1 MPNRSNVIGTWL
13 TMDTQDFVTGAHE
26 AVEAMN
32 NLRREF
38 EASQDGGRRW
48 EKSIQGVEHRM
59 QYLNK
64 QIEVQRRLQE
74 VYRKQVNE
82 LSKDEEKNASS
93 IASKNKGIDNA
104 QIKIN
109 KYADQLERCRGI
121 LERLTAEE
129 REANSALGKLRATIN
144 QQEHDLAELVVQW
157 KNAVLQYGKG
167 SKEALE
173 LEDRIE
179 SLNKDLRQNR
189 SMLAQI
195 DGTADAMTATVDR
208 LGKGFTVLKGVLSN
222 LATDALYRLFAM
234 MKDGFESAMEWE
246 SSFTG
251 VTRTVEGTPAQM
263 TALEQSLLGLGT
275 NVATPL
281 SGIADIAAM
290 AGQMGIAVEDISDF
304 TRVMIMLGDTTN
316 ISAEE
321 AGDSLARLSNLLN
334 VTSDDYER
342 MGSVLVDLGNK
353 FPTTE
358 SEIASMASRLGGT
371 ANMLGIATADVFGLA
386 NAISAV
392 GLEAEMG
399 GNAISKTLREMQL
412 AVENGNEKLAVFADT
427 AGMTVS
433 EFQQLF
439 KSDSIGALTAFI
451 GGLGDVAAN
460 GASATQILSELNI
473 TELRQVDVLTRMA
486 SNYDTLEQS
495 LRVARTAWDENAALV
510 SEANKRYQTLKSR
523 VQMMKNAWAQ
533 VSVEISKSLNPAL
546 KGAVDWMTTVARSL
560 VGQKGASEDL
570 DVALTD
576 LRDKVNEYK
585 KAQEEAAG
593 ATDNLTKAMAQQRLE
608 AMRSSMTSLI
618 DTYNASV
625 AEASTYKAEEASAR
639 YNLMHLFSDRFA
651 TQGMQAE
658 YLKETLGF
666 DAFDSETILALYPR
680 LDEFR
685 EILKEEVDKGGWFD
699 YTDSELRHDAFSI
712 LVELLEKADPLIDKL
727 NAQTEATEA
736 SLARVKANQEAAIEG
751 YFDLY
756 SMLDDEGNHIVS
768 ILDFPALDE
777 DAKALFKT
785 IEKGWNDADKV
796 LSNGYLESLNLT
808 EDTLQQMIDAT
819 RERMEGMTQFDSEYW
834 GSMRSIDVM
843 TAYAGTQGWHI
854 NPNGTGNA
862 NPLAVSEPYSVGQ
875 TANELWDRMVRERN
889 DEALVNVLMGLP
901 MDYSGFYESWIQQF
915 QQYVSSHETLV
926 KQLEDAYQEA
936 LDAGDAARAAD
947 IQAQIQANKEEI
959 AIAREHRNTVASYY
973 KPEEGEDPEDE
984 EDNRSWWRRFTDS
997 LVNDDVAYFG
1007 AGLED
1012 MVSDLT
1018 DLWNQLGQ
1026 GILDTIDM
1034 WFDAEIESIDRA
1046 IEHLEEQLEKEQELL
1061 DYQANSRQAKLN
1073 EQLKKGLIDE
1083 EQYEEASQA
1092 NREHAEAAKYE
1103 ASMEGQQKL
1112 EEINERRDALER
1124 QQFEA
1129 QKANSIADV
1138 WISAAQGIAAAWG
1151 RGEPISAG
1159 IITGLISAM
1168 AAVQTGII
1176 ASQKYTPALAKGGI
1190 VSSPTMALIGEAG
1203 REAVMP
1209 LENNTEW
1216 IRQLAE
1222 QISNAMGYDGINR
1235 AIARDT
1241 DRVGVTTSNISNKQ
1255 EFTQIIN
1262 SPKALNRIEIYR
1274 DTRRLF
1280 KQFGRK

>member
-74 VYRKQVNE
+74 VYKRQVVE

-129 REANSALGKLRATIN
+129 REANSALGKLRATIS

-173 LEDRIE
+173 LEGRIE
-179 SLNKDLRQNR
+179 SLNKDLRENR
-189 SMLAQI
+189 STLAQI
-195 DGTADAMTATVDR
+195 DGTADAMVATVDR

-222 LATDALYRLFAM
+222 LATDALYRLFATM
-234 MKDGFESAMEWE
+234 RDGFDAALQWE

-275 NVATPL
+275 NGATPL
-281 SGIADIAAM
+281 SGISDIAAM

-433 EFQQLF
+433 EFQELF
-439 KSDSIGALTAFI
+439 KADSIGALTAFI

-495 LRVARTAWDENAALV
+495 LKVARTAWEENAALV
-510 SEANKRYQTLKSR
+510 SEANKRYQTLESR
-523 VQMMKNAWAQ
+523 LQMMKNAWAQ

-618 DTYNASV
+618 DSYNASV
-625 AEASTYKAEEASAR
+625 AEAETYRSQRASAKSAITSTFAGRSAMLGPYVR
-639 YNLMHLFSDRFA
+639 YLAEQGVDLSSFSSDTA
-651 TQGMQAE
+651 
-658 YLKETLGF
+658 
-666 DAFDSETILALYPR
+666 IALYSR

-685 EILKEEVDKGGWFD
+685 AIADEPYEEGWIFA
-699 YTDSELRHDAFSI
+699 TDSEKRHDAYAT
-712 LVELLEKADPLIDKL
+712 LVAVLEELGPLIDDY
-727 NAQTEATEA
+727 NAQNDATSA

-756 SMLDDEGNHIVS
+756 SMLDDEGNHIIS

-796 LSNGYLESLNLT
+796 LSNGYLESLNLS
-808 EDTLQQMIDAT
+808 EETLQQMIDAT
-819 RERMEGMTQFDSEYW
+819 RERMEGLTQFDSEYW

-854 NPNGTGNA
+854 NPNGTGNV

-889 DEALVNVLMGLP
+889 DEALVNALMGLP
-901 MDYSGFYESWIQQF
+901 MDYSSFYESWIQQF
-915 QQYVSSHETLV
+915 QQYVSSHEALV

-947 IQAQIQANKEEI
+947 IQAQIEANKEQI

-973 KPEEGEDPEDE
+973 KPEEGEEAE
-984 EDNRSWWRRFTDS
+984 EAPDNRSWWRKFTDS

-1216 IRQLAE
+1216 IKQLAE
-1222 QISNAMGYDGINR
+1222 QISNAMGYDGISR